1 PPRRSSDL
9 VHALGR
15 LVAHPLDDRDARVT
29 EDHERVVDVA
39 DDAGEL
45 QLENGVESG
54 DDALPLDRVVFAGH
68 GGLLLFGSYH
78 PGGGPA
84 SRMMNFWWKILG
96 LKSIVESTA
105 PRRSLTKSVRLV
117 SRETTAVG
125 GSTGFDSTR

>member
-1 PPRRSSDL
+1 MSGVWVSTSLPILSDGWPPSDVTCSPAV

-54 DDALPLDRVVFAGH
+54 DDALLLDLVVFAGY

-78 PGGGPA
+78 PGGVPA
-84 SRMMNFWWKILG
+84 
-96 LKSIVESTA
+96 A
-105 PRRSLTKSVRLV
+105 
-117 SRETTAVG
+117 G
-125 GSTGFDSTR
+125 GAFQAS